1 MKTTCKQEL
10 RCFFLQVL
18 LLNSSFSV
26 GKLVFRHK
34 TSIGKDEV
42 PTPGSCKEQI
52 TKWFNDLNQLK
63 QGKCEK
69 SEECLDALDQLDAFV
84 RYPAPGSPNIND
96 GSFEKCNE
104 LNKKENRHRRKYCYL
119 IQSNENVNCREE
131 YHSVLF
137 HENRTAFGQRAIL
150 SWSLWSNIEFLFK
163 DSPGYIKCLDCLRS
177 ITFTW
182 VVGQNVVGHL
192 AFYDADL
199 RVKSSEISIASSAL
213 SSLIPIYTYLFISGL
228 TVSYTFIRAKPSIE
242 VLKRPIT
249 WLVFYFH
256 RWIRQDDKLVEIIL
270 AKPWNQLAPYML
282 GMIVGCFLAKHSGSR
297 RIIHPVASSI
307 IWIVV
312 SVLGACA
319 LIFGNQGTTFVEKA
333 TANVLTRAVWS
344 LCLIWIIVSTQMKW
358 AGPIGHFLEHPFW
371 RPFGKLSY
379 CAFIVHHMALYFL
392 FNMEEHA
399 PRYVSFWHEYFHYTV
414 PIVIYS
420 YFVAFFLSLIVE
432 VPMIRLDKMILDKCI
447 PASKIEEKKDFDD
460 DDNFQSNQMKGSEDY
475 DQRAYKVTSNLKPYH
490 EFKAKFGRILEEY
503 DIEFHEL
510 SFAMLDHFEKK
521 KQKQEEFERKM
532 NLCKLLKKV
541 ISDHNPTWLFNV
553 VPTGSSVTGLATEKS
568 DLDVAIHIPQAA
580 LIVEAKCQGRKI
592 TEEERKI
599 MWREMQLEILQI
611 VRLVLENNTEIK
623 PYIDWKE
630 GVKLVQAQIQILR
643 ITTIDGIE
651 CDISVVLDLFLSSMH
666 NSFLIKHFAEVDH
679 RFGLLCAVVKEWG
692 ASTKVKN
699 PKDGGFNSYALVLL
713 VTHFL
718 QCGTSPPILPNLQ
731 HLYKNEN
738 FFALSERIFPSRLD
752 FGAPLPRP
760 LPQQSVNPATVSQLF
775 LEFLYYYA
783 DFDFHKYFISVN
795 NAMIKNRKLTGESS
809 VLSSKSKQVYIEDP
823 FDSHNPGR
831 TFNSF
836 RDTLNMFDP
845 DAPQNP
851 DAPRVRFQF
860 PTMDDILKMETDVE
874 VNDEGEEGNGEEDV
888 DN

>member
-1 MKTTCKQEL
+1 
-10 RCFFLQVL
+10 
-18 LLNSSFSV
+18 
-26 GKLVFRHK
+26 
-34 TSIGKDEV
+34 
-42 PTPGSCKEQI
+42 
-52 TKWFNDLNQLK
+52 
-63 QGKCEK
+63 
-69 SEECLDALDQLDAFV
+69 
-84 RYPAPGSPNIND
+84 
-96 GSFEKCNE
+96 
-104 LNKKENRHRRKYCYL
+104 
-119 IQSNENVNCREE
+119 
-131 YHSVLF
+131 
-137 HENRTAFGQRAIL
+137 
-150 SWSLWSNIEFLFK
+150 
-163 DSPGYIKCLDCLRS
+163 
-177 ITFTW
+177 
-182 VVGQNVVGHL
+182 
-192 AFYDADL
+192 
-199 RVKSSEISIASSAL
+199 
-213 SSLIPIYTYLFISGL
+213 
-228 TVSYTFIRAKPSIE
+228 
-242 VLKRPIT
+242 
-249 WLVFYFH
+249 
-256 RWIRQDDKLVEIIL
+256 
-270 AKPWNQLAPYML
+270 
-282 GMIVGCFLAKHSGSR
+282 
-297 RIIHPVASSI
+297 
-307 IWIVV
+307 
-312 SVLGACA
+312 
-319 LIFGNQGTTFVEKA
+319 
-333 TANVLTRAVWS
+333 
-344 LCLIWIIVSTQMKW
+344 
-358 AGPIGHFLEHPFW
+358 
-371 RPFGKLSY
+371 
-379 CAFIVHHMALYFL
+379 
-392 FNMEEHA
+392 
-399 PRYVSFWHEYFHYTV
+399 
-414 PIVIYS
+414 
-420 YFVAFFLSLIVE
+420 
-432 VPMIRLDKMILDKCI
+432 
-447 PASKIEEKKDFDD
+447 
-460 DDNFQSNQMKGSEDY
+460 MKGSEDY

-795 NAMIKNRKLTGESS
+795 NAMIKNR
-809 VLSSKSKQVYIEDP
+809 
-823 FDSHNPGR
+823 
-831 TFNSF
+831 
-836 RDTLNMFDP
+836 DTLNMFDP

>member
-1 MKTTCKQEL
+1 
-10 RCFFLQVL
+10 
-18 LLNSSFSV
+18 
-26 GKLVFRHK
+26 
-34 TSIGKDEV
+34 
-42 PTPGSCKEQI
+42 
-52 TKWFNDLNQLK
+52 
-63 QGKCEK
+63 
-69 SEECLDALDQLDAFV
+69 
-84 RYPAPGSPNIND
+84 
-96 GSFEKCNE
+96 
-104 LNKKENRHRRKYCYL
+104 
-119 IQSNENVNCREE
+119 
-131 YHSVLF
+131 
-137 HENRTAFGQRAIL
+137 
-150 SWSLWSNIEFLFK
+150 
-163 DSPGYIKCLDCLRS
+163 
-177 ITFTW
+177 
-182 VVGQNVVGHL
+182 
-192 AFYDADL
+192 
-199 RVKSSEISIASSAL
+199 
-213 SSLIPIYTYLFISGL
+213 
-228 TVSYTFIRAKPSIE
+228 
-242 VLKRPIT
+242 
-249 WLVFYFH
+249 
-256 RWIRQDDKLVEIIL
+256 
-270 AKPWNQLAPYML
+270 
-282 GMIVGCFLAKHSGSR
+282 
-297 RIIHPVASSI
+297 
-307 IWIVV
+307 
-312 SVLGACA
+312 
-319 LIFGNQGTTFVEKA
+319 
-333 TANVLTRAVWS
+333 
-344 LCLIWIIVSTQMKW
+344 
-358 AGPIGHFLEHPFW
+358 
-371 RPFGKLSY
+371 
-379 CAFIVHHMALYFL
+379 
-392 FNMEEHA
+392 
-399 PRYVSFWHEYFHYTV
+399 
-414 PIVIYS
+414 
-420 YFVAFFLSLIVE
+420 
-432 VPMIRLDKMILDKCI
+432 
-447 PASKIEEKKDFDD
+447 
-460 DDNFQSNQMKGSEDY
+460 MKGSEDY

-599 MWREMQLEILQI
+599 MWRE
-611 VRLVLENNTEIK
+611 
-623 PYIDWKE
+623 
-630 GVKLVQAQIQILR
+630 
-643 ITTIDGIE
+643 
-651 CDISVVLDLFLSSMH
+651 
-666 NSFLIKHFAEVDH
+666 VDH

-795 NAMIKNRKLTGESS
+795 NAMIKNR
-809 VLSSKSKQVYIEDP
+809 
-823 FDSHNPGR
+823 
-831 TFNSF
+831 
-836 RDTLNMFDP
+836 DTLNMFDP